1 MKNNEVLTPHTN
13 EPIMQ
18 QNLWFKETQNLSPL
32 KANNLSMKDPIALKE
47 VKRLPGAHPTQR
59 RLGTCVT
66 NTKANVSVL
75 LDHHSF
81 LGGTGAGGQML
92 LLITFFSKSEKC

>member
-1 MKNNEVLTPHTN
+1 MKNNNEVLTPHTN

-47 VKRLPGAHPTQR
+47 SKRSEETPRCTPTPR

-75 LDHHSF
+75 LVHHSF
-81 LGGTGAGGQML
+81 LGGTGAGGR
-92 LLITFFSKSEKC
+92 CCC